1 MALGQVA
8 EAARC
13 FGEAI
18 SADEGYLQAHL
29 NLGIARQ
36 ASGDF
41 SGALA
46 ALSAARGL
54 DPDDLTLLQSYAT
67 VAARI
72 PVEDLSNECE
82 SHITAALCHNGI
94 NAQRLVRPA
103 LRLLAMSAEFNAL
116 MNAADAEIHSGVHD
130 DALENPILLGLLR
143 RTIVANTTAELLLT
157 RLRRCCLNDI
167 TSAEGGIARR
177 LPALASALATQCF
190 LTDYA
195 YADTLDE
202 NARLNDVVRDARIA
216 LNDGVS
222 DHATF
227 VAQSS
232 VIAMYRPL
240 GGAFAANAELGGFVA
255 ADLLELQIT
264 SSEKEATLAAA
275 IPSLTPHA
283 TEGEDVDP
291 VQRQYEEAPYPRW
304 ITCDRRIPTPLANVL
319 GALFPHHQMPK
330 FAHQPVRALV
340 AGCGTGKHAI
350 DAAQQYLTA
359 GARRPRY

>member
-1 MALGQVA
+1 MSDPQSEIDRARDLHRRGAIGEAKRIYEAVLEAEPANADALHLLGVVALQMDNAERAVDLIGQAIEIDEADAHFHNNLGEAHRTQRDITKALASYRASRALDPSFAPAINNEGAALMALGQVA

-222 DHATF
+222 ESDPISLDT
-227 VAQSS
+227 
-232 VIAMYRPL
+232 
-240 GGAFAANAELGGFVA
+240 ELA
-255 ADLLELQIT
+255 
-264 SSEKEATLAAA
+264 
-275 IPSLTPHA
+275 
-283 TEGEDVDP
+283 
-291 VQRQYEEAPYPRW
+291 
-304 ITCDRRIPTPLANVL
+304 
-319 GALFPHHQMPK
+319 
-330 FAHQPVRALV
+330 
-340 AGCGTGKHAI
+340 
-350 DAAQQYLTA
+350 
-359 GARRPRY
+359 